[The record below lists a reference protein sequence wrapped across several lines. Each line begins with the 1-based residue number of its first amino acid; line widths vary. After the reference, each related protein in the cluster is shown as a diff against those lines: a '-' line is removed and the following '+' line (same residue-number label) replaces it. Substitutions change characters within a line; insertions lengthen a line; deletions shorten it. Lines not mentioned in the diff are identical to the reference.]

1 MPRKLDYPL
10 TTIEKA
16 LLSANIAYGLGNT
29 FTKEKFAL
37 KLNKKIS
44 GHFNTLI
51 ASITKFDLLKTKKN
65 QIIITDLMKNIRLS
79 YSEEEKKKYL
89 QESFLKVPLYKKLW
103 QNYETKKIP
112 TEILEKILVKEYDVP
127 STIATKVKNNF
138 LADLKF
144 LNLHTSLGPQNIP
157 SPTPEKNQKNHEPP
171 NTTYSVHITG
181 PNLNLEMEIK
191 TPDDLKIVEMVLE
204 KIRLNPSSTQI

>member
-1 MPRKLDYPL
+1 MPRKLDYPI

-44 GHFNTLI
+44 GHFNTLV
-51 ASITKFDLLKTKKN
+51 ASIAKFNLLKTKKN

-127 STIATKVKNNF
+127 STIATKIKNNF

-144 LNLHTSLGPQNIP
+144 LQLNFP
-157 SPTPEKNQKNHEPP
+157 SPTPEKNQKNHEPI
-171 NTTYSVHITG
+171 NTTYSVHIKG
-181 PNLNLEMEIK
+181 PNLNFEMEIK
-191 TPDDLKIVEMVLE
+191 NQQDLKIVEMILE
-204 KIRLNPSSTQI
+204 RIKS